1 MHRSSDDHTTVVQ
14 RTLNYLKGKK
24 TKKKRKGKEK
34 TAIKRKGK
42 GKK

>member
-1 MHRSSDDHTTVVQ
+1 MHRLNDEHTTIVQ
-14 RTLNYLKGKK
+14 RTLNDLKGKK

-42 GKK
+42 VKK